1 MATLV
6 PPFDNGANAA
16 PVAVQALSAV
26 QALML
31 ADVAFKQPTIEC
43 WTLCVSLGMTGG
55 DITLSYYYYGDYP
68 TRG

>member
-6 PPFDNGANAA
+6 PPVNNGANAA

-31 ADVAFKQPTIEC
+31 AAVAFKQPTKEC
-43 WTLCVSLGMTGG
+43 WTLWVSLWMTGV
-55 DITLSYYYYGDYP
+55 INP
-68 TRG
+68 